1 MINKTLQKLNFTNG
15 RKAEIEWL
23 KILKN
28 QYPSIIDNNLI
39 DEMSSMDAIS
49 FDNNITIEHEH
60 KNRINTRHNQYS
72 GLMVNECKINKSI
85 EKLKNNMGIRQI
97 YYWSCSDGLY
107 YWELTNIE
115 KQKKELRFYRNGNFI
130 SGEGQRDVVDI
141 KWQYLKK
148 YEF

>member
-15 RKAEIEWL
+15 RKAEIKWL
-23 KILKN
+23 EILKN
-28 QYPSIIDNNLI
+28 QYPTIIDNNLI
-39 DEMSSMDAIS
+39 DIMSSMDGIS

-72 GLMVNECKINKSI
+72 GLMVNECKIRKSI
-85 EKLKNNMGIRQI
+85 EQLKKGIRQI

-107 YWELTNIE
+107 YWELIDLE
-115 KQKKELRFYRNGNFI
+115 KQKKQMKFYRNGNFK

-148 YEF
+148 Y

>member
-15 RKAEIEWL
+15 RKAEIKWL

-39 DEMSSMDAIS
+39 DEMSSMDGIS
-49 FDNNITIEHEH
+49 FDNNNIIEHEH
-60 KNRINTRHNQYS
+60 KNRIDTRHNQYS
-72 GLMVNECKINKSI
+72 GIMVNKCKINKSI
-85 EKLKNNMGIRQI
+85 EQLKKGIRQI

-107 YWELTNIE
+107 YWELTDIE
-115 KQKKELRFYRNGNFI
+115 KQKKQLRFYRNGNFI